1 MNLESRNIHIPAGS
15 TLKVRAQSCFS
26 YTVKQP
32 STKYAISNY
41 QRAVVLQQEQ
51 AAGWSQYHMCQFLT
65 SVTPVIPAE
74 NLLWNKLGIVLI
86 AIVDILQQAATQGDH
101 TSMGLGSVP
110 WWWCMWCCNAVY
122 LLHSWGHALPET
134 SSGKHPGVSS
144 CPGTSLLSSFAE
156 LPLRG
161 QVSTRCAAHTWCL
174 SVTFRELDMSWT
186 YEESDQRK
194 QRR

>member
-110 WWWCMWCCNAVY
+110 WWWCMWCCNDVY

-161 QVSTRCAAHTWCL
+161 QVSTRCAAHSWCL